1 MKPEIKLEP
10 IKEITEKSNGTI
22 IDALQHFLYRP
33 NSLQLRQ
40 QISEMVLQKLGCYN
54 IPVNFDG
61 VDFSV
66 EEIDSSITVVPHNLY
81 TAILL
86 YGFEV
91 NYYKAKNQTKYDTG
105 FGTIRFENGK
115 AYFKPVYDIKEV
127 NHVI

>member
-10 IKEITEKSNGTI
+10 IKEITEKSDGTI

-33 NSLQLRQ
+33 NSSQLRQ
-40 QISEMVLQKLGCYN
+40 QISEMVLQKLRCYN
-54 IPVNFDG
+54 IPVNFDN

-66 EEIDSSITVVPHNLY
+66 EGVNGSITLVSHNLY

-91 NYYKAKNQTKYDTG
+91 NYYKVKNQTEYDTG
-105 FGTIRFENGK
+105 VGTIRFENGK
-115 AYFKPVYDIKEV
+115 AYFEPVYSIKGV
-127 NHVI
+127 NHGI